1 MGTVGASC
9 CEALEAI
16 ENAQVQLFVVVV
28 FVVEL
33 NAVLGGQFGVI
44 VIT

>member
-28 FVVEL
+28 VEL

-44 VIT
+44 VIA

>member
-16 ENAQVQLFVVVV
+16 ENAQVQLFVVV

>member
-1 MGTVGASC
+1 VGTVGASC
-9 CEALEAI
+9 CEALKAI
-16 ENAQVQLFVVVV
+16 ENAQVQLFVVV